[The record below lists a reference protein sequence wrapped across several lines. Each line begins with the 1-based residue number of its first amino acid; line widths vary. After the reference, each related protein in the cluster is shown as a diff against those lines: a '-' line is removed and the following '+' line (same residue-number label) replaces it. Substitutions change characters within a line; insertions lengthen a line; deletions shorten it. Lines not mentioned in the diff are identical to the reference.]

1 MKYDAGMTQFHGDI
15 VAAVRLMCGKDTVAR
30 SNSEGASPAPLRDY
44 LKKQY
49 GYNGKCSNGV
59 MYQNIPSKGMEI
71 SLDREVDNNGD
82 NFIMLSWSQVAK
94 FIRDNP
100 SEIFGEENKPG
111 NAENSPSIEALELDV
126 TAFNALKRAGINTI
140 EDIENNMEELE
151 NLIPKKIGAVK
162 DKISEYYGIPIPGTW
177 AEEDMLGDELTFD
190 EITNMVGE
198 IIIIDQSTES
208 HAWYK
213 AARVERI
220 ACCENGDRRLFYFDG
235 TKQRGVI
242 SEMYFDESRGK
253 HQRAWRVKQKN
264 TIPQE
269 SSAEIAPA
277 QTETAVVFDYSELDT
292 DTAEQLGKISEN
304 VLNIKK
310 KYIFDM
316 AEQVKKAHDL
326 LANCKNGL
334 FGAWCMS
341 IGISRDTGNN
351 LVNIAETFGN
361 ISAEEQKN
369 LSQLKP
375 SLLYEAARP
384 SAPPE
389 LVEAVKNGDI
399 TTHKEYIALKKQL
412 EEAESRNRLFNESFK
427 DIEAASKANYE
438 KYLEELHKNQ
448 DLQVQIR
455 KLESR
460 PVEVAVDVDELNRRV
475 EKVSIELQN
484 QTARQIAAER
494 EDFAQKLN
502 RMEDEN
508 DELRAELEKAKA
520 AKTNDNVK
528 TVLLRMTL
536 DELAELAEVVPAGK
550 FKTIIK
556 KAQVLRV

>member
-1 MKYDAGMTQFHGDI
+1 
-15 VAAVRLMCGKDTVAR
+15 
-30 SNSEGASPAPLRDY
+30 
-44 LKKQY
+44 
-49 GYNGKCSNGV
+49 
-59 MYQNIPSKGMEI
+59 
-71 SLDREVDNNGD
+71 
-82 NFIMLSWSQVAK
+82 
-94 FIRDNP
+94 
-100 SEIFGEENKPG
+100 
-111 NAENSPSIEALELDV
+111 
-126 TAFNALKRAGINTI
+126 
-140 EDIENNMEELE
+140 
-151 NLIPKKIGAVK
+151 
-162 DKISEYYGIPIPGTW
+162 
-177 AEEDMLGDELTFD
+177 
-190 EITNMVGE
+190 
-198 IIIIDQSTES
+198 
-208 HAWYK
+208 
-213 AARVERI
+213 
-220 ACCENGDRRLFYFDG
+220 
-235 TKQRGVI
+235 
-242 SEMYFDESRGK
+242 
-253 HQRAWRVKQKN
+253 
-264 TIPQE
+264 
-269 SSAEIAPA
+269 
-277 QTETAVVFDYSELDT
+277 
-292 DTAEQLGKISEN
+292 
-304 VLNIKK
+304 
-310 KYIFDM
+310 M

-384 SAPPE
+384 SAPVE

-399 TTHKEYIALKKQL
+399 TTHKEYIELKKQF
-412 EEAESRNRLFNESFK
+412 EEANEQLEQQKINNQHLSEAN
-427 DIEAASKANYE
+427 DRIYAASKRNREDYDKERLKA
-438 KYLEELHKNQ
+438 LE
-448 DLQVQIR
+448 LQKRIEE
-455 KLESR
+455 LESR

-528 TVLLRMTL
+528 TVLMRMTL
-536 DELAELAEVVPAGK
+536 DELAELAEVVPNGK